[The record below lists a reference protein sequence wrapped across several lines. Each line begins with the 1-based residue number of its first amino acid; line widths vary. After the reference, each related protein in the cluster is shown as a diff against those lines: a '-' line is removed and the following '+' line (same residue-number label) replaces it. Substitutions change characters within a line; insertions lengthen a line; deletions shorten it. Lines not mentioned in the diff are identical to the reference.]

1 MHETPNF
8 WLTENQSIS
17 NKNDILFTYKDVLL
31 SYLFTFSFTVPNIHW
46 IVIED
51 AKVTSKAVQNL
62 LSNCGVVFTLLNENT
77 PVDQKLD
84 VNKDQEK
91 WWSKPRGVH
100 QRNAALHWLRDA
112 FR

>member
-1 MHETPNF
+1 MPKLKLLNVVRCC
-8 WLTENQSIS
+8 
-17 NKNDILFTYKDVLL
+17 LFV
-31 SYLFTFSFTVPNIHW
+31 YLNVFSFIVPNIHW

-62 LSNCGVVFTLLNENT
+62 LSNCGVVFTLLNEAT
-77 PVDQKLD
+77 PVDEKLD
-84 VNKDQEK
+84 VNKDQKK